1 MKIKPARLVR
11 ERMKAMSKKIDLN
24 KFKDVV
30 TQLKT
35 KQAQLKHLVSKDTLK
50 EAKKYAETSKAE
62 LQKLIKNTDV
72 KKVKALI
79 EKEAKE
85 LQKLQKNLPA
95 EMAKFAKFVDA
106 QKKEFEKVLKSVSAL
121 DAAEYLQKKVGLGK
135 KSKASSG
142 SGGAKKAASKKPKAA
157 APEASAEA
165 PVQTAS
171 SEPSDQNE

>member
-1 MKIKPARLVR
+1 
-11 ERMKAMSKKIDLN
+11 MKAMSKKIDLN
-24 KFKDVV
+24 RFKDVV

-50 EAKKYAETSKAE
+50 EAKRYAETSKSE

-95 EMAKFAKFVDA
+95 ELAKFSKFMEG

-142 SGGAKKAASKKPKAA
+142 GARKTTSRKPKVAKEAA
-157 APEASAEA
+157 EMPSSQPAET
-165 PVQTAS
+165 QTAS
-171 SEPSDQNE
+171 NETPEHQE